1 MDPSARTYLHDNLES
16 VLGCYY
22 IRAFDEK
29 GNLSQPSD
37 TVCVDN
43 DECPIY
49 ELPNVFT
56 PNGDG
61 FNDVFE
67 PKHAQLSV
75 IISAKTVIF
84 NRWGNILWDTDDPLI
99 QWDGKNKNSKLDCP
113 PGTYFYVTEITYQ
126 SLTGEEHMRL
136 QGSITIVR

>member
-1 MDPSARTYLHDNLES
+1 MRRSFIHSEIES
-16 VLGCYY
+16 VLGCYF

-29 GNLSQPSD
+29 GNLSLPSD
-37 TVCVDN
+37 TICVDN
-43 DECPIY
+43 DACPIY

-61 FNDVFE
+61 YNDVFE

-84 NRWGNILWDTDDPLI
+84 NRWGNILWDSTDPLI
-99 QWDGKNKNSKLDCP
+99 QWDGKSKLTKLDCP
-113 PGTYFYVTEITYQ
+113 PGTYFYITDITYIGEA
-126 SLTGEEHMRL
+126 GEETLHL